1 MEEIINAQRRHI
13 EALEAL
19 EQRCF
24 SLPWTR
30 RQLESQLPDGGHE
43 FLVAESG
50 GELLGYAGMMCVLD
64 EGYISNVAVAPEH
77 RRRGIAAGLIE
88 ALLVKARERELS
100 FVTLE
105 VRESNTPAIAL
116 YKKYGFAQVG
126 QRKNY
131 YDLPRENAILMTKFL
146 K

>member
-50 GELLGYAGMMCVLD
+50 GELLGYVGMMCVLD
-64 EGYISNVAVAPEH
+64 EGYFQCGCGPGTQEKRD
-77 RRRGIAAGLIE
+77 RRRAH
-88 ALLVKARERELS
+88 
-100 FVTLE
+100 
-105 VRESNTPAIAL
+105 
-116 YKKYGFAQVG
+116 
-126 QRKNY
+126 
-131 YDLPRENAILMTKFL
+131 
-146 K
+146 

>member
-1 MEEIINAQRRHI
+1 MAEIINAQPRHI

-19 EQRCF
+19 ERRCF

-30 RQLESQLPDGGHE
+30 QQLESQLPDERHE

-50 GELLGYAGMMCVLD
+50 GELLGYVGMMCVLD

-88 ALLVKARERELS
+88 ALLIKARERELA

-105 VRESNTPAIAL
+105 VRESNGPAIAL
-116 YKKYGFAQVG
+116 YGKYGFAQVG

-131 YDLPRENAILMTKFL
+131 YDLPKENAILMTKFL

>member
-1 MEEIINAQRRHI
+1 M
-13 EALEAL
+13 
-19 EQRCF
+19 
-24 SLPWTR
+24 
-30 RQLESQLPDGGHE
+30 
-43 FLVAESG
+43 
-50 GELLGYAGMMCVLD
+50 
-64 EGYISNVAVAPEH
+64 AVAPEH

-116 YKKYGFAQVG
+116 YEKYGFAQVG